1 MKTLLIG
8 EIHADAEK
16 LLQQHTELQ
25 KATTEDF
32 LQTPTYADVET
43 VVLRTFTP
51 LQEKELQ
58 KLPALRSVVSCSV
71 GLDNIAMEALQRR
84 KIELIHCPGSNA
96 NSVAEH
102 TLYFLFSLLRW
113 QAPFPELKG
122 KTIGIIGLG
131 YIGKMVARK
140 LLGCGARVIAF
151 DVIPIDEV
159 LLQELQVE
167 MKEFSTLLREADIV
181 TVHVPLNT
189 HTKELINEQAFQ
201 QMKDG
206 AFFINTSRAE
216 VVDEKALLQQ
226 AKNGK
231 FSGIALDMCSAA
243 AQKDLRHKNLLI
255 TDHVAAQGEDSFRE
269 MCLQPV
275 RLYLEKLQKNGLA
288 PQPQ

>member
-1 MKTLLIG
+1 MKILLIG
-8 EIHADAEK
+8 DIHADAEK
-16 LLQQHTELQ
+16 LLQQQAELQ
-25 KATTEDF
+25 KITTKDF
-32 LQTPTYADVET
+32 LQTLLYPDVET

-71 GLDNIAMEALQRR
+71 GLDNIALEELQRK
-84 KIELIHCPGSNA
+84 KIDLIHCPGSNA

-102 TLYFLFSLLRW
+102 TLYFLFSLLRK

-151 DVIPIDEV
+151 DVIPIGQA

-167 MKEFSTLLREADIV
+167 MKEFSTLLWEADIV
-181 TVHVPLNT
+181 TVHVPLNK

-216 VVDEKALLQQ
+216 VVDEKALLQH
-226 AKNGK
+226 AEKGK

-243 AQKDLRHKNLLI
+243 VQKDLRHKNLLI

-275 RLYLEKLQKNGLA
+275 RLYLEKLQKRGLA